1 MMKKMQ
7 KEVTDYIAET
17 FGTKPFE
24 WYNNHFQDCHGCDGY
39 IFKSELAA
47 RRYVLRNIHEYGS
60 LCQSACSDQ
69 AWVDILV
76 GVGMREHD
84 ARRVVKNG
92 RWEAV
97 ARKMLG
103 ANGPSY
109 FLSTYSGSV
118 SVMDNGSL
126 LYY

>member
-1 MMKKMQ
+1 MTKKMQ

-17 FGTKPFE
+17 FGTNPFE
-24 WYNNHFQDCHGCDGY
+24 WYNNHFQDYHGADGY

-47 RRYVLRNIHEYGS
+47 RRYVLRDIREYGS
-60 LCQSACSDQ
+60 MCQSAYSDQ
-69 AWVDILV
+69 AWVDMLV
-76 GVGMREHD
+76 GIGMREHD
-84 ARRVVKNG
+84 ARRIVKDG
-92 RWEAV
+92 RWETV

-103 ANGPSY
+103 AYGPSY

-118 SVMDNGSL
+118 SMMDSGNL